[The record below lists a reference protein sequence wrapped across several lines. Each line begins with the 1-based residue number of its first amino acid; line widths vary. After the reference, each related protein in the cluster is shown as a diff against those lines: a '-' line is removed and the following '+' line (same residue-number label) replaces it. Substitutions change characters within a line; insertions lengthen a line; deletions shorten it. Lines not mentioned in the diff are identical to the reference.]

1 MHNSVRHVRRGNLWA
16 KAGFDIVS
24 LSRER
29 GVLRLFALA
38 RGVRTTY
45 PGAMKTFVIASFA
58 LALNFHVTS
67 LMAAEKAAAPKGT
80 LQSIQGVGEAN
91 EKKLVAAGVTNVDQ
105 LLETGATP
113 KGRKELAE
121 KSGISD
127 AQILKFVN
135 YADLFRIKGIAGQN
149 AELLEAAGVDSVA
162 ELARRNPA
170 NLTAKLKEV
179 NETKKLSGNNP
190 GEKQVT
196 AWINAAKAL
205 PKKVQY

>member
-1 MHNSVRHVRRGNLWA
+1 M
-16 KAGFDIVS
+16 KIVA
-24 LSRER
+24 
-29 GVLRLFALA
+29 VLAFAF
-38 RGVRTTY
+38 
-45 PGAMKTFVIASFA
+45 TFSATSAFA
-58 LALNFHVTS
+58 ADKPAV
-67 LMAAEKAAAPKGT
+67 PKGK
-80 LQSIQGVGEAN
+80 LQSIQGIGEAT

-105 LLETGATP
+105 PLEAGATP

-121 KSGISD
+121 KSGVSD

-162 ELARRNPA
+162 ELAQRNPA

-179 NETKKLSGNNP
+179 NETKKLSGNMP

-196 AWINAAKAL
+196 EWITAAKGL